1 LLAIGLISLPFCFFT
16 LGQLVSWLMQVQIL
30 LRFVWQA
37 AAVILLY
44 EYRKDIPQPFKMWL
58 YPVPA
63 IVSMLLWLY
72 LFFTGPFEGIVF
84 AFGFLAVSVAAYFV
98 FLRLNPATSDHS

>member
-1 LLAIGLISLPFCFFT
+1 
-16 LGQLVSWLMQVQIL
+16 MQVQIL

-58 YPVPA
+58 YPLPA
-63 IVSMLLWLY
+63 IISAALWTY

-84 AFGFLAVSVAAYFV
+84 SVLFFAAGVGAYFLFV
-98 FLRLNPATSDHS
+98 RSHARRADAR